1 MFWIALAII
10 GAFAAAAWWRHVH
23 QEDTMQET
31 PTRTV
36 VIPQVAQ
43 ALDRDDVAQ
52 AFIDAC
58 WSLTAGSGLTSTER
72 QAATLAALHRFRDA
86 VRP

>member
-10 GAFAAAAWWRHVH
+10 GCFAVAAWWRHVY

-31 PTRTV
+31 RAV

-43 ALDRDDVAQ
+43 ALAREDVAA
-52 AFIDAC
+52 AFMDAC
-58 WSLTAGSGLTSTER
+58 WTLTAGRDLSVAER
-72 QAATLAALHRFRDA
+72 EELIREALDEFREA
-86 VRP
+86 VTP